1 MPKTEHTLKVEAVVL
16 RHTDFGEA
24 DRMLVIYSRQQ
35 GKLRVVVKGARR
47 LRSRKA
53 GHLEPF
59 THVSLMLARGRDL
72 WIVTQAETIDAYLP
86 LRDNLVLT
94 SQAAY
99 VIELLDRF
107 SYDEGANLG
116 LYRLVCETLQRL
128 SEGDDAFLVLRYYD
142 LHLLD
147 AVGFRPQLF
156 HCVRCRTAIEPV
168 DQFFLAEEGGVVCR
182 VCGANQTGLK
192 PISMQALKYMRHF
205 QRSSYLEARRATV
218 PVSVQSEIEA
228 LLNYYLTY
236 TLERGLNTP
245 RFLREVRS

>member
-1 MPKTEHTLKVEAVVL
+1 ML
-16 RHTDFGEA
+16 RHSDWGEA

-35 GKLRVVVKGARR
+35 GKLRVIVKGARR

-72 WIVTQAETIDAYLP
+72 WIVTQAETIEAYLP

-107 SYDEGANLG
+107 TYDEGANLT

-128 SEGDDAFLVLRYYD
+128 SIGEDPFLVLRYYD
-142 LHLLD
+142 LQLLD
-147 AVGFRPQLF
+147 LVGFRPQLF
-156 HCVRCRTAIEPV
+156 HCVRCQAAIKPV
-168 DQFFLAEEGGVVCR
+168 DQFFSAEEGGVICSH
-182 VCGANQTGLK
+182 CGVQQTGLK
-192 PISMQALKYMRHF
+192 PVSMQALKYLRHF
-205 QRSSYLEARRATV
+205 SA
-218 PVSVQSEIEA
+218 A
-228 LLNYYLTY
+228 LMLKHAGQPCL
-236 TLERGLNTP
+236 L
-245 RFLREVRS
+245 RFNLKLKLCSITS